1 MAFLIRLRNAAI
13 NECRAIVN
21 KAGAMRDRRG
31 VRHNGRPL
39 FPSESSNCRCEYEF
53 GSEDEY
59 LQPNSQQIRAR
70 QPSAVFIMAYPKCTP
85 HSTLRCS
92 DHWRAFSLLWSP
104 SGECREYFWISK
116 PAEGWADMR
125 GVATFGGGCSAQ
137 ANLYVTQFMY
147 LQNMRCHY
155 PDLGVYIKRDTVNSP
170 TSQAGKVLQLEKK
183 TLMELVL

>member
-1 MAFLIRLRNAAI
+1 MSLRVRVWVRGRVFAAKFTT
-13 NECRAIVN
+13 NS
-21 KAGAMRDRRG
+21 GPPTLRG
-31 VRHNGRPL
+31 IYYG
-39 FPSESSNCRCEYEF
+39 
-53 GSEDEY
+53 
-59 LQPNSQQIRAR
+59 I
-70 QPSAVFIMAYPKCTP
+70 PKCTP